1 MARRSESTIKH
12 RTHSAALD
20 TPVVETLEPRRM
32 FAFGQVDQAF
42 GTAGSAAAPGT
53 VGAVTDLDILNNGQI
68 LASGTGGIVRYNANG
83 SVDTA
88 FASNGRRAI
97 ASGATFRAT
106 AVDRSTGKI
115 YALVSSTAGT
125 ILLRYNSQGALDSG
139 FATNGTALVSS
150 DQGFTP
156 AAMAVQADGKV
167 LVAGAASTDGGHGA
181 TARVYRL
188 RSNGT
193 IDTSFGAGGSRDA
206 RLGATNLLTPQTLD
220 RVGQIEVGANGNILI
235 GGHSSAYSRGGNGSS
250 RSYGDS
256 FLAVARLTGSGSLD
270 TSFGAGGI
278 ARATYLSGREPA
290 SRPPMF
296 ALKRDGTC
304 LVAASDAAPTRW
316 PYDPAGT
323 VVAKFD
329 TVGTT
334 TFLSRTTGT
343 EFGVAHAMAPRSD
356 GRVILVGRSSNADDA
371 RLQIVTLDAQGGI
384 GNVVYADDLDPTT
397 NELKSD
403 VAAIAQP
410 VDGDI
415 LVGGAAAR
423 AGGYLLMKF
432 DAGPTTATRPD
443 DFAGGSAND
452 MVRDA
457 NGGLHLAYFDAA
469 ARVLKYAYR
478 AQNGLWN
485 APITVDPAPEAGQYV
500 SIDIDS
506 TGRVGIAYF
515 EGNHGDLKYAQQTAA
530 GGSRFATETVE
541 GPGITGLYPS
551 FDFDDSNR
559 PSIAYYRKTSGDL
572 KFVKRNAGTWNFE
585 VVDTANDVGRCAQLV
600 PQPISQR
607 YSIAYT
613 DTTTGDVKLA
623 ARAANGGWELEVV
636 AATSGAAD
644 FLSLAYAPANAA
656 SGIANRPAVT
666 FFDANPADLKL
677 SQNNAA
683 DDSWTVTTLAT
694 RGAVGMYGSMNF
706 HAPNGA
712 SIYYYNRTSN
722 SLAMLHNDF
731 INGVR
736 AETIVSGGGRNLS
749 VFSSANRV
757 DIAYVDEA
765 TGALRVRTA
774 PRSRE
779 NSPTGDDTLGAA
791 RNLGTLTGSLFY
803 NDFVGFSDSVDFY
816 TFTLDGPA
824 SFRLTMDGM
833 SSDAD
838 VQLLD
843 ANGQVIIGSYAGG
856 SSSELIDMAIDAG
869 QYHVRVFPYTGSTSY
884 RLTLNATPR

>member
-1 MARRSESTIKH
+1 ME
-12 RTHSAALD
+12 AL
-20 TPVVETLEPRRM
+20 EGRQM
-32 FAFGQVDQAF
+32 FAFGQLDSAF
-42 GTAGSAAAPGT
+42 GSGGSATAPGT
-53 VGAVTDLDILNNGQI
+53 TGAVTDLDILNNNQI
-68 LASGTGGIVRYNANG
+68 LASGSGGIVRYNANG
-83 SVDTA
+83 SVDST

-115 YALVSSTAGT
+115 YALVSAEAGT
-125 ILLRYNSQGALDSG
+125 ILLRYTAQGALDSG
-139 FATNGTALVSS
+139 FATNGTALVSA
-150 DQGFTP
+150 DEAFTP

-167 LVAGAASTDGGHGA
+167 LVAGAASTDNGHGA

-188 RSNGT
+188 RSNGS
-193 IDTSFGAGGSRDA
+193 IDTSFGAGGSRNVT
-206 RLGATNLLTPQTLD
+206 LGATNLLTPQTLD
-220 RVGQIEVGANGNILI
+220 RVGNIEVGANGNILI
-235 GGHSSAYSRGGNGSS
+235 GGHSSAYARQANGSS

-256 FLAVARLTGSGSLD
+256 FLAAARLTSSGNLD
-270 TSFGAGGI
+270 TSFGAGGV
-278 ARATYLSGREPA
+278 ARTTYLSGREPA
-290 SRPPMF
+290 SHPPMF

-304 LVAASDAAPTRW
+304 LVAASDGASTRW

-329 TVGTT
+329 AAGTT
-334 TFLSRTTGT
+334 TFLTRTTGT
-343 EFGVAHAMAPRSD
+343 EFGVARAMVPRSD
-356 GRVILVGRSSNADDA
+356 GRVILVGRSPNADDA
-371 RLQIVTLDAQGGI
+371 RLQMVTLNAQGAI
-384 GNVVYADDLDPTT
+384 GNVVYADDLDATT

-415 LVGGAAAR
+415 IVGGAAAR

-432 DAGPTTATRPD
+432 DAGPTSATRPD

-452 MVRDA
+452 LVRDA
-457 NGGLHLAYFDAA
+457 NGGLHLAYFDAV

-478 AQNGLWN
+478 ARNGLWN
-485 APITVDPAPEAGQYV
+485 APITVDAAPEAGQYV
-500 SIDIDS
+500 SIDVDS

-530 GGSRFATETVE
+530 GGSRFAIETVE

-572 KFVKRNAGTWNFE
+572 KFVKKNAGVWNFE
-585 VVDTANDVGRCAQLV
+585 VVDTTNDVGRCAQLV
-600 PQPISQR
+600 PQPVSRR

-623 ARAANGGWELEVV
+623 SRAANGRWELEVA

-644 FLSLAYAPANAA
+644 FVSLAYAPSNAP
-656 SGIANRPAVT
+656 SGFSDRPAVT
-666 FFDANPADLKL
+666 FFDANPADLKIA
-677 SQNNAA
+677 QNNAVG
-683 DDSWTVTTLAT
+683 DTWTVTTLAT

-706 HAPNGA
+706 HSGSGA
-712 SIYYYNRTSN
+712 SVYYYNRTNN
-722 SLAMLHNDF
+722 SLALLHNDF
-731 INGVR
+731 VNGVR

-757 DIAYVDEA
+757 DIAYVDDA
-765 TGALRVRTA
+765 SGALRVRSA

-779 NSPTGDDTLGAA
+779 SSPSSDNTLGTA
-791 RNLGTLTGSLFY
+791 RDIGNLTGSVLY
-803 NDFVGFSDSVDFY
+803 NDSVGVSDSADFY
-816 TFTLDGPA
+816 KFTLDAPA
-824 SFRLTMDGM
+824 TFRLTMDGM
-833 SSDAD
+833 STDAD

-843 ANGQVIIGSYAGG
+843 ANGQVIIGSYAGS
-856 SSSELIDMAIDAG
+856 SSSELIDRALDAG
-869 QYHVRVFPYTGSTSY
+869 QYYVRVFPYSGSTSY